1 MASLRT
7 FVYLTANQLIN
18 HHSCLFSDSQH
29 ASSMPKADTTG
40 FSSISWRLL
49 GKIWGRS
56 GEELRSLLLI
66 FLYLFVL
73 FSLSLAREPG
83 CRRQPQLGR
92 SGTEWTADSAPIPWD
107 MARTARTEALEGFF
121 SPLSGRKKT
130 MIGQQPASRACWTM
144 LNFPYLKDKPDIK
157 SYRFQ
162 SHSDPIPQAA
172 WTITICLRT
181 DAEGR
186 LVASSYW

>member
-49 GKIWGRS
+49 GKIWGRAAKPF
-56 GEELRSLLLI
+56 I
-66 FLYLFVL
+66 NLFVSFCS

-83 CRRQPQLGR
+83 CRHQPQLGR

-107 MARTARTEALEGFF
+107 MARTARTEAQEGFF

-144 LNFPYLKDKPDIK
+144 LNFPYLKDKPVIE

>member
-1 MASLRT
+1 MHRPCPRPIPLAFPVFLEGS
-7 FVYLTANQLIN
+7 
-18 HHSCLFSDSQH
+18 
-29 ASSMPKADTTG
+29 
-40 FSSISWRLL
+40 
-49 GKIWGRS
+49 WGRS

-107 MARTARTEALEGFF
+107 MARTARTARTEAQEGFF

-144 LNFPYLKDKPDIK
+144 LNFPYLKDKPVI
-157 SYRFQ
+157 
-162 SHSDPIPQAA
+162 SHTDSSHIQIQFPRLLERLLSACEQMQKGG
-172 WTITICLRT
+172 WWLRLI
-181 DAEGR
+181 GR
-186 LVASSYW
+186 MVAI